1 MNHTTA
7 QPRAAAPAARSK
19 PGNSPK
25 LREITLDDYGQI
37 ASLTAPYGFT
47 PSMWTC
53 EQWRHLW
60 VNNPAYLRMGETFPR
75 GWVLEADK
83 RIVGH
88 IGNVPLLYQFDGQQ
102 LLVGNGYSYVVQA
115 EYRGYALFLLDPYM
129 NQKCVDIV
137 LGHQANPD
145 SSRAHCEFGAK
156 SVPLGAWDRKAVW
169 IVSYRE
175 YLADWLAR
183 KSLPAAGVLSY
194 AAAPA
199 LSTRDAWNRMLLGS
213 RARRDVEVE
222 IGSAFDD
229 RFDRFWEE
237 LCAEYPRKLLALRTR
252 PTLEWR
258 FHFALREKRLWVA
271 TISRGG
277 RLRAYAIFLV
287 QKNIDP
293 QDPIRRLMVADF
305 QSIERDKGIFYALL
319 RAALARGRKS
329 GIHLVVTVGHSAGGT
344 DMSMMAPHRSSLP
357 RHSTSLYKARNP
369 MLSRALES
377 PQAWCPSLYDGDMS
391 L

>member
-1 MNHTTA
+1 MNHITA
-7 QPRAAAPAARSK
+7 QPRAAVPAARSK

-37 ASLTAPYGFT
+37 ASLTAPYKFAT
-47 PSMWTC
+47 SFWTE
-53 EQWRHLW
+53 EQWRHVW
-60 VNNPAYLRMGETFPR
+60 ISNPVHKRLGENFPT
-75 GWVLEADK
+75 GWVLEADR

-88 IGNVPLLYQFDGQQ
+88 VGHVPLFYQFEGRQ
-102 LLVGNGYSYVVQA
+102 LLVSYGYTYVV
-115 EYRGYALFLLDPYM
+115 EPKYRSYAPLLLDQYE
-129 NQKCVDIV
+129 NQKDADVV
-137 LGHQANPD
+137 VGHQVNLD
-145 SSRAHCEFGAK
+145 SFESHLALGAK
-156 SVPLGAWDRKAVW
+156 PVPLGAWDRKAVW

-175 YLADWLAR
+175 YLADWMAR
-183 KSLPAAGVLSY
+183 KRLPAAGLLSY

-199 LSTRDAWNRMLLGS
+199 LWTRDAWNWMLLRS

-222 IGSAFDD
+222 IGAAFDD

-237 LCAEYPRKLLALRTR
+237 LCAEYPRRLLALRTR
-252 PTLEWR
+252 TMLEWR

-277 RLRAYAIFLV
+277 RLRAYTIFLV

-305 QSIERDKGIFYALL
+305 QSLERDSGIFCAIL
-319 RAALARGRKS
+319 RAALAQARNS
-329 GIHLVVTVGHSAGGT
+329 GIHLLVTVGHSAEGT

-369 MLSRALES
+369 MLSRALED